1 MKSYRKR
8 KKNPA
13 IFNSVHC
20 IEWWMSQGLFYNDIL
35 SRKIRAQAETY
46 FLKNLL
52 LTKMVCFAETFLL
65 PLFIFFLA
73 VPFGFI
79 LELPPSTLSL
89 PLREV
94 NLKTSCVLLPAALK
108 LPLHR
113 DASSVITAK
122 PLSWLL
128 PPQTSGHP
136 DLWRVQNGARH
147 CKATLSPVPPRDTGT
162 HLNPIVRGFGA
173 SQLTG
178 TPRWWH
184 RRPGAAQAFQ
194 LEQRVLLLL
203 RDWLPAQELSWRS
216 IPPNP
221 GVRSG
226 MSCTEIRGFK
236 QLSSPPAC
244 VNQHPYKALAGCA
257 LHGY

>member
-1 MKSYRKR
+1 MLQRIRGTSEILKKR
-8 KKNPA
+8 KEICMTITLFPSLRDPQGSWNRTEREKKPA

-108 LPLHR
+108 LPLHS
-113 DASSVITAK
+113 DAPSVITAK

-128 PPQTSGHP
+128 PPQTSEVTQTCGE
-136 DLWRVQNGARH
+136 
-147 CKATLSPVPPRDTGT
+147 PRMEQDTAKQHSAQC
-162 HLNPIVRGFGA
+162 HLE
-173 SQLTG
+173 T
-178 TPRWWH
+178 
-184 RRPGAAQAFQ
+184 
-194 LEQRVLLLL
+194 
-203 RDWLPAQELSWRS
+203 QENIW
-216 IPPNP
+216 IP
-221 GVRSG
+221 
-226 MSCTEIRGFK
+226 
-236 QLSSPPAC
+236 
-244 VNQHPYKALAGCA
+244 
-257 LHGY
+257 